1 MIANLEIHFGH
12 SWKLILKAP
21 LDAARNESA
30 TGGDAS
36 SLCTFMIVI
45 AWNKAAE
52 NKTVET
58 LTVFVTNESLDKRS
72 SIATV
77 RRAEQLWSV

>member
-36 SLCTFMIVI
+36 SLHVHDRDCLKQGSRKQDGGN
-45 AWNKAAE
+45 AY
-52 NKTVET
+52 
-58 LTVFVTNESLDKRS
+58 S
-72 SIATV
+72 V
-77 RRAEQLWSV
+77 RY